1 MCNDISRPIPPLAV
15 PIRAPNFIRG
25 EVLFKH
31 MDNIIRLTQE
41 DAPYMK
47 SAKRQDTQW
56 SSHG

>member
-1 MCNDISRPIPPLAV
+1 MRNDVSTPVSFSAI

-31 MDNIIRLTQE
+31 MDNIIRLTKE

-47 SAKRQDTQW
+47 SARRQASQ
-56 SSHG
+56 